1 MTEPIARRA
10 HHPGA
15 VPLPLAELPLFIDDN
30 GPTDTAAPPGPTAVP
45 GSGAEAVLGPAPRPA
60 PDLRPASATRAGP
73 AHVRPDVN
81 GVDWQQVRLLRA
93 TASGRLTTALTERPG
108 PLGAAAQ
115 RELGRT
121 IILELIDA
129 ESRAALTTG
138 HTPVDLATQHRT
150 AQAVYDALF
159 GLGRLQPLV
168 DDERVENIE
177 VNGFDNVTL
186 QLADGTRRPGPPVA
200 DSDDELLDFLSFLA
214 SRSLGNARP
223 FSPARPTLH
232 MTLDGGARLAATAW
246 ITPRP
251 VLVIR
256 RHRLRVVRLDDLV
269 ERKMITP
276 LAASFLAAAI
286 RDRRSVVVSGPQGA
300 GKTTMVRALADMLP
314 TWERIGTFE
323 TEYELF
329 LHELPGRY
337 ASVAA
342 WEARPGSGERGPDG
356 RQAGEIS
363 LDDCLYDSFR
373 FNLDRQIVG
382 EVRGREVLAMFK
394 AMQSGA
400 GSISTTH
407 AANAVGAIQK
417 LITCALEAGPQ
428 VTVAYAERVVAEH
441 IDLVVQLAMD
451 VRTDP
456 STGQPIRQRR
466 VSEIIAVHPG
476 EDGPAHTHVFRTGAA
491 DGPTDTSLGTDP
503 PSALVPGVLPD
514 DYRSLVRV
522 GFDLREYVQQLDRMR
537 GMVPA

>member
-1 MTEPIARRA
+1 MSLDPA
-10 HHPGA
+10 A
-15 VPLPLAELPLFIDDN
+15 VPPPLGDLPLFLDERPPLA
-30 GPTDTAAPPGPTAVP
+30 GPTPPPVRARAPEAAPGRSPGVP
-45 GSGAEAVLGPAPRPA
+45 GVTVGATPRTARAPSVLDAV
-60 PDLRPASATRAGP
+60 
-73 AHVRPDVN
+73 DVI
-81 GVDWQQVRLLRA
+81 DWQQVRILRA
-93 TASGRLTTALTERPG
+93 AASDRLTTVLTDREGTLTP
-108 PLGAAAQ
+108 AAQ

-121 IILELIDA
+121 IILELLDA
-129 ESRAALTTG
+129 EARAALTRG
-138 HTPVDLATQHRT
+138 RPPLGMATQQAI
-150 AQAVYDALF
+150 AQAVHDALF

-177 VNGFDNVTL
+177 VNGHDNVTL
-186 QLADGTRRPGPPVA
+186 QLEDGSRHPGPPVA

-256 RHRLRVVRLDDLV
+256 RHRLRVVRLEDLV
-269 ERKMITP
+269 ARRMLSP

-300 GKTTMVRALADMLP
+300 GKTTLVRALADVLP
-314 TWERIGTFE
+314 AWERIGTFE

-337 ASVAA
+337 SSVAA

-356 RQAGEIS
+356 RPAGEIT

-407 AANAVGAIQK
+407 AATAVGAIQK

-441 IDLVVQLAMD
+441 IHLIVQLAMD
-451 VRTDP
+451 VWADP
-456 STGQPIRQRR
+456 ATGQPVRRRR

-476 EDGPAHTHVFRTGAA
+476 EAGPAHTHVFRTGAHPEG
-491 DGPTDTSLGTDP
+491 DSRRDP
-503 PSALVPGVLPD
+503 PLVPGVLPD
-514 DYRSLVRV
+514 DYRRLVTV
-522 GFDLREYVQQLDRMR
+522 GFDLGEYVRQVDATRAL
-537 GMVPA
+537 VPR